1 LNKKQNQQFFFDSI
15 RQKQILMTPEEA
27 VRQQT
32 IALLVNDYKVPKG
45 LISIEKKLELN
56 GLTRRYDLL
65 VHNNQG
71 APLMLIECKAPQI
84 SLSQSTIDQVA
95 RYNIVL
101 RVPWL
106 LVTNGSQIYCVRVD
120 FEQETFKFE
129 SEIPLY
135 EAM

>member
-1 LNKKQNQQFFFDSI
+1 LNKKQNQQYFFDPI

-71 APLMLIECKAPQI
+71 EPLMLIECKAPQI

-120 FEQETFKFE
+120 FEQETVKFE

>member
-1 LNKKQNQQFFFDSI
+1 
-15 RQKQILMTPEEA
+15 MTPEEA